1 MNKIIIRIGLP
12 TVVAI
17 AFSLFAQQQTGRAT
31 EAFQKLQSLAGDW
44 KGKDELGNEVKSNF
58 KLMISNTV
66 VMETLD
72 ASGMEE
78 MLTLYSVDRN
88 GISLLHYCPTNNQPH
103 MRAIPSSRNVKELV
117 FAFLDA
123 GNLSSIAVGHEHKLT
138 LEFDDEDH
146 ITERWIWRKNAK
158 DHPDLWFTHS
168 GMARVYSAQGD
179 FTNAVKEMKLAE
191 AGAPEQNKPVIES
204 FVKRLEAKD
213 DINK

>member
-1 MNKIIIRIGLP
+1 MNKIIICIGLP

-17 AFSLFAQQQTGRAT
+17 AFSLFAQQQTDHAT

-44 KGKDELGNEVKSNF
+44 KGKDEQGNEVKSNF

-78 MLTLYSVDRN
+78 MLTLYSVDGN

-117 FAFLDA
+117 FSFLDA
-123 GNLSSIAVGHEHKLT
+123 GNLSSIAVGHEHKMI

-146 ITERWIWRKNAK
+146 ITERWTWRKNAK
-158 DHPDLWFTHS
+158 DT
-168 GMARVYSAQGD
+168 
-179 FTNAVKEMKLAE
+179 EMIYHLVRK
-191 AGAPEQNKPVIES
+191 K
-204 FVKRLEAKD
+204 
-213 DINK
+213 